1 MKREKPM
8 AVTTE
13 AATMGVMIFRQYL
26 ARRPSVPSINPPTI
40 TAPTREG

>member
-1 MKREKPM
+1 M

-13 AATMGVMIFRQYL
+13 AATMGVIIFRQYF
-26 ARRPSVPSINPPTI
+26 AKRPRVPSIRPPTM